1 MPLYAVQNN
10 HKCGENKYEILI
22 DVANEWGRG
31 SRISIGGV
39 STTISIVEIVL
50 GKRCN
55 SCR

>member
-10 HKCGENKYEILI
+10 HKCGENKHEILI